1 MSDIRDHL
9 SNGVPTGD
17 ETWAQLE
24 LSSDQYR
31 KKANQYRLRY
41 LGRASGFLAPYMI
54 LWFAFLAIPVGWAI
68 FLSFN
73 EGGVLD
79 SGYWVGLENWGRA
92 FDDSELTQVVL
103 NTSLFVVLAIT
114 IVFGLAIFLASL
126 INNHRRG
133 ENFFKVTLYFPLLAP
148 PILGA
153 MIWHFMLHFDFGI
166 VNLITRGIF
175 GWEGVNFLGK
185 NPIALFSIIAVEIW
199 RGLGFWVLFYL
210 AGLQSV
216 PGELLE
222 AAKLDGARSFRRFIR
237 ISVPVLRPLFL
248 FALVIAIIMNFQLFD
263 SVKILTD
270 GGPRMGTA
278 TIVWFIYRRMFA
290 FQDTGLAFSASVGLL
305 IGTMVLTLLVF
316 WLLGRR
322 SKREA

>member
-1 MSDIRDHL
+1 MYI
-9 SNGVPTGD
+9 SNGVPTGK
-17 ETWAQLE
+17 ESWAQLE
-24 LSSDQYR
+24 LSKDQYR
-31 KKANQYRLRY
+31 RQTNHYNLRY
-41 LGRASGFLAPYMI
+41 LIRASGFLAPYLI
-54 LWFAFLAIPVGWAI
+54 LWTIFLAIPVCWAI

-79 SGYWVGLENWGRA
+79 SRYWVGFENWVRA

-103 NTSLFVVLAIT
+103 NTSLFVVLAII

-126 INNHRRG
+126 INNYRRG

-166 VNLITRGIF
+166 INLIVRGIL

-185 NPIALFSIIAVEIW
+185 NPMALFSIIAVEIW
-199 RGLGFWVLFYL
+199 RGLGFWVLFFL

-216 PGELLE
+216 PVELLE
-222 AAKLDGARSFRRFIR
+222 AAKLDGARTFRRFIR
-237 ISVPVLRPLFL
+237 ISIPVLKPLFL
-248 FALVIAIIMNFQLFD
+248 FALVISVIMNFQLFD

-305 IGTMVLTLLVF
+305 IGTMFLTLLIF

-322 SKREA
+322 KRLEV

>member
-1 MSDIRDHL
+1 
-9 SNGVPTGD
+9 
-17 ETWAQLE
+17 
-24 LSSDQYR
+24 
-31 KKANQYRLRY
+31 
-41 LGRASGFLAPYMI
+41 
-54 LWFAFLAIPVGWAI
+54 
-68 FLSFN
+68 
-73 EGGVLD
+73 
-79 SGYWVGLENWGRA
+79 
-92 FDDSELTQVVL
+92 
-103 NTSLFVVLAIT
+103 
-114 IVFGLAIFLASL
+114 
-126 INNHRRG
+126 
-133 ENFFKVTLYFPLLAP
+133 
-148 PILGA
+148 
-153 MIWHFMLHFDFGI
+153 ML
-166 VNLITRGIF
+166 
-175 GWEGVNFLGK
+175 
-185 NPIALFSIIAVEIW
+185 SIIAVEIW
-199 RGLGFWVLFYL
+199 RGLDFWVLFYL